1 VEVAVNSLWNR
12 IWQDDCALDLPE
24 CALAF
29 AVIFALYLG
38 LKIVGVGGQQ
48 AFSSAS
54 EQLGSLAQ

>member
-1 VEVAVNSLWNR
+1 MNSFWNR

-38 LKIVGVGGQQ
+38 LKIVGLGGQQ
-48 AFSSAS
+48 ALSSAS

>member
-1 VEVAVNSLWNR
+1 MSSAWKR

-38 LKIVGVGGQQ
+38 LKVVGFSGQQ
-48 AFSSAS
+48 AFSAAGD
-54 EQLGSLAQ
+54 QLGSLAQ